1 MFEIVWMPFKTCSVL
16 FSNVELMFCNA
27 RCRRQGHGT
36 DDGDED
42 DGLLEAVEFE
52 EELLELLGLLLVV
65 EAVDE
70 ETVPAEQS
78 K

>member
-1 MFEIVWMPFKTCSVL
+1 
-16 FSNVELMFCNA
+16 MFCNA
-27 RCRRQGHGT
+27 RCRGQGQGT
-36 DDGDED
+36 DDGEDE
-42 DGLLEAVEFE
+42 GLLEAVEFE